1 MLRSAQHDSPLSF
14 PRVRGN
20 QKGASPACG
29 GIRRGP
35 PPRAGESEGGF
46 PRVWGIKGGTGVALM
61 VTLGFG
67 RAGVEM
73 LRSAQHDSPLS
84 FPRVRGNQK
93 GAFPACGGL
102 KGGTGVALMATL
114 GFGRAGVEMLR
125 SAQHHRLV
133 L

>member
-1 MLRSAQHDSPLSF
+1 MMSRGDRSRSLRWWAMPNAGESEAGHSPACGGIRRGLPPRAGESEGGF

-29 GIRRGP
+29 
-35 PPRAGESEGGF
+35 
-46 PRVWGIKGGTGVALM
+46 GIKGGTGVALM

-93 GAFPACGGL
+93 GASPACGES
-102 KGGTGVALMATL
+102 KG
-114 GFGRAGVEMLR
+114 
-125 SAQHHRLV
+125 AQVWL
-133 L
+133 